1 MKMEVQMNEE
11 YASFEN
17 VFFDHYGNFLLVQRR
32 KKESPLPL
40 PCCFSSH
47 QHHDMNK
54 DLFFMCMLLTM
65 NDREIDSNQ
74 AQ

>member
-1 MKMEVQMNEE
+1 MCFLTIMEIFAGSTAQKSLHSLSR
-11 YASFEN
+11 AG
-17 VFFDHYGNFLLVQRR
+17 FFL
-32 KKESPLPL
+32 
-40 PCCFSSH
+40 H
-47 QHHDMNK
+47 QLHEMNK